1 MIINIICDTK
11 TSWFYSFIDDL
22 KSSITK
28 IHSGITVFLLDN
40 TIDIQDDSD
49 ISFFLSCEK
58 IVKKE
63 VFLKSHN
70 NIVIHASDLPK
81 WKWMSPMT
89 WQILEWA
96 NIIPITLFEM
106 DEKIDNW
113 KWYIKDHLALDGSEL
128 LPEIQKKLYL
138 KIKEMAL
145 SFIENY
151 PDNIDKPQI
160 WEETFYR
167 RRLKSDSELDI
178 HKSIKDQFNLLRI
191 ADNEKYPAFFVLNGN
206 KYLLK
211 IYKEIND

>member
-128 LPEIQKKLYL
+128 LSEIQKKLYL

>member
-81 WKWMSPMT
+81 
-89 WQILEWA
+89 
-96 NIIPITLFEM
+96 
-106 DEKIDNW
+106 
-113 KWYIKDHLALDGSEL
+113 
-128 LPEIQKKLYL
+128 
-138 KIKEMAL
+138 
-145 SFIENY
+145 
-151 PDNIDKPQI
+151 
-160 WEETFYR
+160 
-167 RRLKSDSELDI
+167 
-178 HKSIKDQFNLLRI
+178 
-191 ADNEKYPAFFVLNGN
+191 
-206 KYLLK
+206 
-211 IYKEIND
+211 

>member
-1 MIINIICDTK
+1 
-11 TSWFYSFIDDL
+11 
-22 KSSITK
+22 
-28 IHSGITVFLLDN
+28 
-40 TIDIQDDSD
+40 
-49 ISFFLSCEK
+49 
-58 IVKKE
+58 
-63 VFLKSHN
+63 
-70 NIVIHASDLPK
+70 
-81 WKWMSPMT
+81 MS
-89 WQILEWA
+89 
-96 NIIPITLFEM
+96 
-106 DEKIDNW
+106 
-113 KWYIKDHLALDGSEL
+113 
-128 LPEIQKKLYL
+128 
-138 KIKEMAL
+138 L